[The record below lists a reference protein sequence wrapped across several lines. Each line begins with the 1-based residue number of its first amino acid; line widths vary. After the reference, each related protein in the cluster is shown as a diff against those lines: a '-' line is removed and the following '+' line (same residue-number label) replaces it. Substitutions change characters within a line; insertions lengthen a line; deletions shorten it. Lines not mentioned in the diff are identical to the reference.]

1 MYWQSI
7 LAFKCSLIITT
18 KKSDVGREV
27 CAMNILKII
36 INNFETIIQHKIVYS
51 LWSFNNT
58 EHLYIHIYQ
67 NHVKS
72 YKLKFIIKTLTFDI
86 INRQFV
92 ITFLT

>member
-36 INNFETIIQHKIVYS
+36 INNFETIIQQNCIF
-51 LWSFNNT
+51 LMIINNT

>member
-1 MYWQSI
+1 M
-7 LAFKCSLIITT
+7 II
-18 KKSDVGREV
+18 
-27 CAMNILKII
+27 
-36 INNFETIIQHKIVYS
+36 
-51 LWSFNNT
+51 NNT